1 MPAGMLAAKDSS
13 LVVKEFVCLLPQW
26 QMHFGMNGEVA
37 CGVL

>member
-1 MPAGMLAAKDSS
+1 MPAGMLAAKARA

-26 QMHFGMNGEVA
+26 QMDLGMNGEVA